1 MIPLNE
7 NKILSMK
14 SGLYVVA
21 TPIGNLMDI
30 SFNAIEI
37 LKKSDI
43 ILCEDTRVSKKLL
56 NRYNIEYKK
65 LVANHKFNENKNL
78 KKIISYLENNKIISI
93 ISDAG
98 TPCISDPGKILI
110 NECVKKNIN
119 IFSIP
124 GPSSVVSAISIS
136 GFSDKFIFYGFFPE
150 KEKDMKND
158 FEALSKLNF
167 TIVIFIS
174 AKKFKKKSHN
184 LKKYFPD
191 RKLLICKELTKMYE
205 QHFRMNVSEISNFN
219 NELKGEITLVISQ
232 KIQNESKDYLSN
244 MEKKKIRKLIKNLS
258 IKDIVSE
265 IKKNKDISR
274 KEIYNYCLKIKNEN
288 KSLVFVFL
296 IFLVNSCVGT
306 SSQGIFGTGVSI
318 AIDPRSLG
326 TQIDDNIM
334 QKNLAARLLLEDKK
348 YIISVTTKVLDG
360 RIFITGKVDDPEEKL
375 KITKM
380 AWETKGVRSVRN
392 NIIIKDEFN
401 FKQSAVDLLITSQLR
416 TALILNKKI
425 KSTNYNIDTYK
436 KKIYVYGIAQSKDEQ
451 KEVIK
456 EGKEIPDVER
466 VIASILLVEDLR
478 IQKD

>member
-7 NKILSMK
+7 NKIVSMK

-56 NRYNIEYKK
+56 NRYNIEHKK

-184 LKKYFPD
+184 LKKYFSD

-232 KIQNESKDYLSN
+232 KIQSESEDYLSD

-274 KEIYNYCLKIKNEN
+274 KEIYNYCLEIKNE
-288 KSLVFVFL
+288 K
-296 IFLVNSCVGT
+296 
-306 SSQGIFGTGVSI
+306 
-318 AIDPRSLG
+318 
-326 TQIDDNIM
+326 
-334 QKNLAARLLLEDKK
+334 
-348 YIISVTTKVLDG
+348 
-360 RIFITGKVDDPEEKL
+360 
-375 KITKM
+375 
-380 AWETKGVRSVRN
+380 
-392 NIIIKDEFN
+392 
-401 FKQSAVDLLITSQLR
+401 
-416 TALILNKKI
+416 
-425 KSTNYNIDTYK
+425 
-436 KKIYVYGIAQSKDEQ
+436 
-451 KEVIK
+451 
-456 EGKEIPDVER
+456 
-466 VIASILLVEDLR
+466 
-478 IQKD
+478 